1 MSEHGPLH
9 HGRFRNRHLLNMTQ
23 VSRGISFRESVT
35 AATLH
40 RLADAAAICFGAS
53 VALEYTPNAG
63 LPDLVTIAAAAIL
76 VHHVVAELSGL
87 YRNWRGTRLRRE
99 IACVLVTWAYAAP
112 LLLGLGMV
120 TQYNGEFS
128 YASKLIWVTITPAA
142 MATARIVLRKI
153 QQRLRA
159 RGFNTRR
166 YAICGVNELGVQL
179 ARNIET
185 APEMGLR
192 LEGFYDDRPEERT
205 ASTVA
210 GVCGSSRASD
220 TAGVIDPS
228 YRRVGKIDELVE
240 HARRGL
246 IDIIYITFP
255 MRAEERIRDVL
266 AKLADTTA
274 SVYIVPD
281 FFVFELLHARW
292 TNVNGLPAVS
302 VFENPLYG
310 VDGLAKRSVD
320 LLIGSLSLA
329 AAAVPMLVIS
339 ALVKLTTPGPVFFRQ
354 RRYGLDGREIQVWK
368 FRTMTC
374 CDDGPNVQQAKSDDD
389 RVTRIG
395 CFLRRTSLDELPQL
409 FNVLDGSMSLVGPRP
424 HANAHNELYRSMI
437 DGYMLR
443 HKVKPGITGLA
454 QVNGYRG
461 ETETLEKME
470 QRVACD
476 HQYIREWSLWM
487 DMKILARTLGVVFS
501 QRNAY

>member
-1 MSEHGPLH
+1 
-9 HGRFRNRHLLNMTQ
+9 MTP
-23 VSRGISFRESVT
+23 VSRGISFRESLLYS
-35 AATLH
+35 LH
-40 RLADAAAICFGAS
+40 RIIDAAAICLTAS
-53 VALEYTPNAG
+53 MAIEYTHGTG
-63 LPDLVTIAAAAIL
+63 LPDLLTVAAATIL
-76 VHHVVAELSGL
+76 VYHVVAELSGL
-87 YRNWRGTRLRRE
+87 YRNWRGSRLRRE

-112 LLLGLGMV
+112 VLLGVGMV
-120 TQYNGEFS
+120 TQHNAEFS
-128 YASKLIWVTITPAA
+128 YQSKLLWVISTPFAIA
-142 MATARIVLRKI
+142 SLRIVLRKL

-159 RGFNTRR
+159 RGFNTRT

-192 LEGFYDDRPEERT
+192 LVGFYDDRPAERT
-205 ASTVA
+205 PAIPNEA
-210 GVCGSSRASD
+210 W
-220 TAGVIDPS
+220 PK
-228 YRRVGKIDELVE
+228 VGNLEELVYR
-240 HARRGL
+240 ARRGG

-255 MRAEERIRDVL
+255 MRAEDRIRNTL
-266 AKLADTTA
+266 AKLADSTA

-320 LLIGSLSLA
+320 LLLGSLTLA
-329 AAAVPMLVIS
+329 AAAIPMLVIA
-339 ALVKLTTPGPVFFRQ
+339 ALVKFTSRGPVFFRQ
-354 RRYGLDGREIQVWK
+354 RRYGLDGREILVWK

-374 CDDGPNVQQAKSDDD
+374 CDDGPTVTQAKQDDD
-389 RVTRIG
+389 RITRVG
-395 CFLRRTSLDELPQL
+395 KFLRRTSLDEVPQL

-424 HANAHNELYRSMI
+424 HANAHNELYRELI

-454 QVNGYRG
+454 QVRGYRG

-476 HQYIREWSLWM
+476 HQYIREWSFWM
-487 DMKILARTLGVVFS
+487 DVKILAKTVGVVLK
-501 QRNAY
+501 QKNAY